1 MKNNNED
8 TKAKIQKLNVTV
20 TFKSQTDEE
29 RRRNCEKVISHLI
42 NAKLK
47 KQCYDEKCS

>member
-1 MKNNNED
+1 MKNINKD
-8 TKAKIQKLNVTV
+8 TKVKIPKLNVTV

-29 RRRNCEKVISHLI
+29 RCKNCEKVISHLI

-47 KQCYDEKCS
+47 KQCYDEKSS